1 MNNQKTKGKKMKS
14 IKILGPGCSKCR
26 TLEAKVKDIVAKHN
40 IDAVVSKV
48 EDINEMMS
56 YGIMMTP
63 GLVVDEKVKSFGI
76 IPKDDQIL
84 KWLKEN

>member
-1 MNNQKTKGKKMKS
+1 MIS

-26 TLEAKVKDIVAKHN
+26 TLEAKVRNLVNAHGIQADIT
-40 IDAVVSKV
+40 KV
-48 EDINEMMS
+48 EDINEMMN

-63 GLVVDEKVKSFGI
+63 GLVVNEQVKSFGI

-84 KWLKEN
+84 NWLKEIN

>member
-1 MNNQKTKGKKMKS
+1 MISVKV
-14 IKILGPGCSKCR
+14 LGPGCSKCR
-26 TLEAKVKDIVAKHN
+26 TLEAKVRNIVTTNN
-40 IDAVVSKV
+40 IQAEIKKV

-63 GLVVDEKVKSFGI
+63 ALVVNEKVKSYGI

-84 KWLKEN
+84 TWLKEGIN

>member
-1 MNNQKTKGKKMKS
+1 MIS
-14 IKILGPGCSKCR
+14 IKVLGPGCSKCR
-26 TLEAKVKDIVAKHN
+26 TLEAKVKEIVAKNN
-40 IDAVVSKV
+40 IEASITKV

-63 GLVVDEKVKSFGI
+63 ALVIKERVKSYGI